1 MENMVKNSAHHGVQ
15 MDAIYRTQRHFYDLT
30 RKYYLLGRDQLIA
43 DMKPPENAHI
53 LEIGCGTGRN
63 IIAAAKHYPDT
74 QFYGLD
80 ISEAML
86 EMARKNIEK
95 AGVADRV
102 MLKKA
107 DASDFSASEIFGRDN
122 FNRIFCSYTLSMISD
137 WQCAIDQA
145 VKACAAEG
153 LVHIV
158 DFGNQADLPEVFAK
172 LLRAWLTKFHVS
184 PRDDMPE
191 FLQQLS
197 AMADLNIIHKQHY
210 RGYAQYAVI
219 HKK

>member
-1 MENMVKNSAHHGVQ
+1 MVKNSAHHGVQ

-102 MLKKA
+102 MLKKRMPVIFQHRK
-107 DASDFSASEIFGRDN
+107 FSG
-122 FNRIFCSYTLSMISD
+122 
-137 WQCAIDQA
+137 AI
-145 VKACAAEG
+145 
-153 LVHIV
+153 I
-158 DFGNQADLPEVFAK
+158 
-172 LLRAWLTKFHVS
+172 LTAYFV
-184 PRDDMPE
+184 PIRFP
-191 FLQQLS
+191 
-197 AMADLNIIHKQHY
+197 
-210 RGYAQYAVI
+210 
-219 HKK
+219 